1 MTTPDYF
8 TVSFWR
14 NTLNH
19 IIFGAATNAMNAWIL
34 GGIGSVD
41 KDTHLSIPGWGVAA
55 AALAGAVL
63 AFLLSLL
70 GQALPGT
77 APASFLP
84 EKEPAK
90 VARRTRRAPRPKAP
104 TAADLKTRPHPRAEA
119 PKKPHAE

>member
-19 IIFGAATNAMNAWIL
+19 IIFGAATNAVNAWIL

-41 KDTHLSIPGWGVAA
+41 NDAHLSIPGWGVAA
-55 AALAGAVL
+55 AALAGAIL

-77 APASFLP
+77 APASFVP
-84 EKEPAK
+84 EAKAAGRPRPRKAPAK
-90 VARRTRRAPRPKAP
+90 ATTTAVPRKAS
-104 TAADLKTRPHPRAEA
+104 A
-119 PKKPHAE
+119 KKPPAK

>member
-34 GGIGSVD
+34 GGIGAVD

-77 APASFLP
+77 APASFVP
-84 EKEPAK
+84 QVEAVGRRRPARK
-90 VARRTRRAPRPKAP
+90 IPAKAP
-104 TAADLKTRPHPRAEA
+104 TAVSDKPAAKKTSAKQPRA
-119 PKKPHAE
+119 

>member
-8 TVSFWR
+8 SVSFWR

-19 IIFGAATNAMNAWIL
+19 MIFGAATNAVNAWIL

-41 KDTHLSIPGWGVAA
+41 DDTHLSIPGWGVAA
-55 AALAGAVL
+55 AALAGAIL

-77 APASFLP
+77 APASFVP
-84 EKEPAK
+84 EAK
-90 VARRTRRAPRPKAP
+90 VAGRPRPRKTPVTKSTASRRAPA
-104 TAADLKTRPHPRAEA
+104 
-119 PKKPHAE
+119 KKPPVK